1 MALTKVKGAVFD
13 NQENNLSRS
22 PIDDGAAGDGS
33 TDDTAVFTAIDA
45 AQTGEN
51 VHLGNNNYK
60 VTSTPLSNIY
70 PGTDATEMESWDG
83 TGLTSHMPSDLSFT
97 IDSQFGNYYEY
108 GTFQTTQLE
117 YSTQSEPWYVS
128 DETDT
133 RFNTNAERV
142 FNVASRNVQAVPGSV
157 AGTAVTKCGNI
168 GAEQSLARGE
178 ESGNIFSQACV
189 TDFARAVN
197 IGSIRCYSNGNVVG
211 NYSSRLCESFAA
223 EAANLASEESDAI
236 GNTRVANVS
245 SIFGWASGN
254 ASGNIGTRRGRA
266 SAPESGNIGVDT
278 CTAGTGYGGRASP
291 VVSAGVITSITV
303 DDGGDEYVVAPTVD
317 IQDKSGNG
325 TGATATANIS
335 GGAIVSY
342 TVTNGG
348 TNYVEQTTIISLI
361 PADTN
366 VVNVAATSCI
376 ARGTASAI
384 VAANGSNTLGTNAG
398 VFASDS
404 SDATDDTAVVIG
416 GESCDASANLAFVAG
431 SSAGV
436 ASGVISSVISGNNCQ
451 ATADGAVLFGRRT
464 INNDVRSIAFGDAA
478 SGGALTA
485 NRKFQVLAN
494 GDVNAA
500 GTVTGSV
507 VFTDYAEYFENA
519 ALGVIQLGTLVTL
532 EGDKVKPATTGD
544 DVLGVVSAT
553 ALVVAGDSKFTWA
566 KRYLTGEFGE
576 VLYHDVEMVKFSRTT
591 VEGKSEYYD
600 GVVTEAGTIP
610 EGAVYYTE
618 SIPQENP
625 EFNSELVNI
634 PRSERPAEWT
644 CVGLLGQIHVQVDAT
659 VAVGDYIE
667 PLNGQG
673 IKAASPTRIRVMKI
687 KQPFDAGKGY
697 AVAFCLVK

>member
-1 MALTKVKGAVFD
+1 MALTKVKGAVFTA
-13 NQENNLSRS
+13 QENNLSLS
-22 PIDDGAAGDGS
+22 PIDEGAKGDGV
-33 TDDTAVFTAIDA
+33 TDDTSVFTAIDA

-51 VHLGNNNYK
+51 VHLGNLNYK
-60 VTSTPLSNIY
+60 VSATPLSNIY
-70 PGTDATEMESWDG
+70 PGTDASAMEAWDG

-108 GTFQTTQLE
+108 GTFETTELE
-117 YSTQSEPWYVS
+117 YSTQSEPFYIS

-133 RFNTNAERV
+133 RFNTNAESV
-142 FNVASRNVQAVPGSV
+142 FNIASINVQAVPGQV
-157 AGTAVTKCGNI
+157 AGTDVTKCGNI

-178 ESGNIFSQACV
+178 ESGNIFSQQCV

-197 IGSIRCYSNGNVVG
+197 VGSIRCYSNGNVVG

-236 GNTRVANVS
+236 GNTRVANIS

-254 ASGNIGTRRGRA
+254 ASGNIGTRRGRV
-266 SAPESGNIGVDT
+266 SAPESGNIAVDT
-278 CTAGTGYGGRASP
+278 CTAGTGYGGRASA
-291 VVSAGVITSITV
+291 VVGSGVITSITV
-303 DDGGDEYVVAPTVD
+303 DDGGAEYVVAPDVD

-325 TGATATANIS
+325 VGATATANIA
-335 GGAIVSY
+335 GDAIVSY

-348 TNYVEQTTIISLI
+348 ANYVEQTTIISLI

-366 VVNVAATSCI
+366 VANVAATSCI
-376 ARGTASAI
+376 ARGTGSAI
-384 VAANGSNTLGTNAG
+384 IAANGSNTTAVNSG
-398 VFASDS
+398 VLAADS
-404 SDATDDTAVVIG
+404 CDATGDRAVVIG
-416 GESCDASANLAFVAG
+416 SESSNATANMALVAG
-431 SSAGV
+431 SSGGI
-436 ASGVISSVISGNNCQ
+436 ASGIISSVISGNICE

-478 SGGALTA
+478 SGVALTA
-485 NRKFQVLAN
+485 NRKFQVLSN

-500 GTVTGSV
+500 GTITGSV

-519 ALGVIQLGTLVTL
+519 SAGVIPLGTLVTL
-532 EGDKVKPATTGD
+532 DGDKVKAATTGD

-553 ALVVAGDSKFTWA
+553 ALVVAGDSQFTWA

-576 VLYHDVEMVKFSRTT
+576 LLYHDVDMVKFPRKTA
-591 VEGKSEYYD
+591 EDKAEYYD

-610 EGAVYYTE
+610 KDAVYYTE

-625 EFNSELVNI
+625 SFNPELANI

-644 CVGLLGQIHVQVDAT
+644 CVGLLGQIHTRVAAT
-659 VAVGDYIE
+659 VNPGDYIN
-667 PLNGQG
+667 PLDGHG
-673 IKAASPTRIRVMKI
+673 IKSESPTNIRVMTI
-687 KQPFDAGKGY
+687 KQAFDADKGY
-697 AVAFCLVK
+697 SVALCLVK